1 MAKRSYYINEDP
13 DYERA
18 LMLVRRGKRPSEPED
33 KAAARILDERLYDA
47 WLKDKEKRR
56 AVEG

>member
-18 LMLVRRGKRPSEPED
+18 LMLVRRGKRQLESDD
-33 KAAARILDERLYDA
+33 KAARRILDERLYDA
-47 WLKDKEKRR
+47 WLKDKEKRK

>member
-1 MAKRSYYINEDP
+1 MANKSYYINEDP

-18 LMLVRRGKRPSEPED
+18 LMLVRRGKRPSESED
-33 KAAARILDERLYDA
+33 KAAARILDGRLYDA
-47 WLKDKEKRR
+47 WMKDKEKRR